1 MDIDNIAESVSSL
14 QPRLLDVLACI
25 SEGMSNNQIAKALG
39 YKNARTVSTLVY
51 EIYKKLG
58 LEKLSSRTEKR
69 QLASNAFREANTG
82 IVRIRISPFRDVMM
96 GAQTITLDP
105 DTADRVSF
113 LRRQGYQVDKLE
125 MILRKPPPVS
135 R

>member
-1 MDIDNIAESVSSL
+1 MHIDNVARVSSL
-14 QPRLLDVLACI
+14 QPYLLNVLACI
-25 SEGMSNNQIAKALG
+25 SEGMSNSQIAKALG
-39 YKNARTVSTLVY
+39 YKNAPTVNTLAY
-51 EIYKKLG
+51 EIYKTLG

-82 IVRIRISPFRDVMM
+82 IIRIRISPFRDVMM
-96 GAQTITLDP
+96 GALTITLNP

-113 LRRQGYQVDKLE
+113 LLRKGYEVDKLE